1 MALAKELNNW
11 GGSDLKKKYVDIN
24 SRELISLLW
33 SSYGAMFD
41 EVDFEIYSL
50 MHEIESNDR
59 LKSRSIATM
68 DYLWGS
74 SALRIR
80 KERVQELEISAN
92 NILDAEAVEE
102 RQRSQFRENLPI
114 DPKLCMNT
122 VLYFPYNRTA
132 SDGPI
137 SLNKVHPDNVKD
149 MIQVHSRFFNYI
161 SASILFWNTVSMV
174 YVFDGCGREFSNN
187 LTDYAGIS
195 SSC

>member
-1 MALAKELNNW
+1 MESAVALAKELNNW

-59 LKSRSIATM
+59 LKSRSIAAM

-80 KERVQELEISAN
+80 KERMLELEISAN
-92 NILDAEAVEE
+92 NMTHAEAVEG
-102 RQRSQFRENLPI
+102 RQRSQFRGNLPI
-114 DPKLCMNT
+114 DPKLCVNT
-122 VLYFPYNRTA
+122 VLFFFP
-132 SDGPI
+132 
-137 SLNKVHPDNVKD
+137 
-149 MIQVHSRFFNYI
+149 MIELH
-161 SASILFWNTVSMV
+161 LM
-174 YVFDGCGREFSNN
+174 DP
-187 LTDYAGIS
+187 
-195 SSC
+195 